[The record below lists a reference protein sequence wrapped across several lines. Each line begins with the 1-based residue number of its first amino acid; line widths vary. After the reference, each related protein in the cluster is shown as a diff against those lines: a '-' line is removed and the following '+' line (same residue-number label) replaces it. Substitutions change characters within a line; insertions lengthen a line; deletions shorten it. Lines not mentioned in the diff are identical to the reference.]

1 MAFTSFNITPK
12 ATFNSKPYD
21 VAKNLF
27 RGVEEKANMS
37 LIRPDGEALTPTPGL
52 VLGDNTTNVKTTTK
66 SPSGGG
72 SSTTPSLGD
81 SGDKETTIM
90 GYSPE
95 EYYDRLKGA
104 YSGTMEALSNA
115 ESRARGDF
123 NNQVQSTTDL
133 FNAQIPTIN
142 SARDKAFNVIGDAQ
156 RMAEQ
161 GSNSA
166 LNSARELGG
175 QLTQRATNLFGS
187 GALSGVGQAAQE
199 IYGRETQR
207 NTNNIRQNLVNNI
220 QTLNNQRKEVE
231 VEAQNKIQNVQAQ
244 LQQAITN
251 LQSQLSARLQ
261 DIDNLR
267 GEVASRRDELK
278 LDLMR
283 EYRTEARALQNEARS
298 FAQQI
303 AIETGNASRYL
314 DTLMGQYNEA
324 LRGAEGSAMNTSSN
338 VIMDSLSNSQNFS
351 DGINTGSYGDM
362 SLAGISGYSRPREE
376 DLAL

>member
-1 MAFTSFNITPK
+1 
-12 ATFNSKPYD
+12 
-21 VAKNLF
+21 
-27 RGVEEKANMS
+27 
-37 LIRPDGEALTPTPGL
+37 
-52 VLGDNTTNVKTTTK
+52 
-66 SPSGGG
+66 
-72 SSTTPSLGD
+72 
-81 SGDKETTIM
+81 
-90 GYSPE
+90 
-95 EYYDRLKGA
+95 
-104 YSGTMEALSNA
+104 MEALSNA

-161 GSNSA
+161 GSNTA